1 MNKQDLENLKK
12 AVSEIKTR
20 SAWAKGVKEYAE
32 DLLYKLTENAE
43 YCPEILPEISNTGLL
58 EKELLNGAKDWHDY
72 SWGGCSHIYDI
83 EIVNNLCTPSEKK
96 RAFYKDGSLKQYA
109 NNHEQW
115 LDVQARALYQACEL
129 IKRLAKF

>member
-1 MNKQDLENLKK
+1 MNMQDLENLKK
-12 AVSEIKTR
+12 SISEHKTR

-32 DLLYKLTENAE
+32 DLLYKLEENAG
-43 YCPEILPEISNTGLL
+43 YCPEILPTISNSGLL
-58 EKELLNGAKDWHDY
+58 EKALLNGAENWQQY

-83 EIVNNLCTPSEKK
+83 EIVNSLCTPSEKK
-96 RAFYKDGSLKQYA
+96 RAFYKDGTLKQYA
-109 NNHEQW
+109 NSREQW